1 MKRGKSENPSKVS
14 GYTRQQE
21 ASTTKEVDQSD
32 SDDIEITISVP
43 ISKRRDVDH
52 EEVNLKLENSLSQ
65 DYTSS
70 SSSSFSS
77 TRNGENL
84 EKVAEETSTPSSR
97 DTDLK
102 SLIRSR
108 LSKASGYKANPSY
121 QIQLPTSG
129 LDLSLKLRARK
140 RSILLS
146 IDRKKKGNKS
156 LQIHLH

>member
-1 MKRGKSENPSKVS
+1 MKRGKSENPSKAS

-21 ASTTKEVDQSD
+21 TSTTKEVDQSD

-43 ISKRRDVDH
+43 ISKRRDVDQ
-52 EEVNLKLENSLSQ
+52 EEVNSKLENSLSQ
-65 DYTSS
+65 DYT

-129 LDLSLKLRARK
+129 LDLSLKLRAKK